1 MSLPEEQ
8 HNVEIHENL
17 KSWKRKPIL
26 QKIYHGF
33 YVQIASYVSQSIKG
47 KIVELGSGIGNLKML
62 IPNVICTDMF
72 KNPWIDQVENAYS
85 LSFDSDSVSNIILFD
100 VFHHLQYPGTAINEF
115 HRVLNKNGRIVIFEP
130 CLSLFG
136 YIVYGLFHHEPI
148 GKFKKESWFV
158 KSISDLE
165 KNEYYAA
172 QGNATRIFGSSKYS
186 HLLTDWNIVKVKKIS
201 SLSYVL
207 SGGYSKKQLYPDN
220 FLPLLTFF
228 DKILGFAPFLFAT
241 RLLVVMEKK

>member
-115 HRVLNKNGRIVIFEP
+115 HRVLNKNGRIVIF
-130 CLSLFG
+130 
-136 YIVYGLFHHEPI
+136 
-148 GKFKKESWFV
+148 
-158 KSISDLE
+158 
-165 KNEYYAA
+165 
-172 QGNATRIFGSSKYS
+172 
-186 HLLTDWNIVKVKKIS
+186 
-201 SLSYVL
+201 
-207 SGGYSKKQLYPDN
+207 
-220 FLPLLTFF
+220 
-228 DKILGFAPFLFAT
+228 
-241 RLLVVMEKK
+241 